1 MSATFYPPARPSSV
15 GEVLDLAFR
24 IFKATLIRALPYGIG
39 AVIGQQISSLYKF
52 GGVASGSGHNLL
64 SNPILGGVAFVV
76 GVGLVLLAW
85 SSMLLCQRAIV
96 EHRPTT
102 LRATLGAAVH
112 RMPTFAAATALYFV
126 VVGGDF
132 ALQWILPAA
141 VLVEARALFV
151 VLSLYLAILLCCVWP
166 AVLFAGAGPVA
177 ALRQSA
183 RLVWGNWWRM
193 AVIFT
198 VGGVIVFVI
207 AILLGALI
215 AAIISWL
222 GVGLPVMTSVVYAEV
237 ANALGAVMAPFAGA
251 LLLATFGDLRAR
263 KEGIDLQQRIVG
275 LAAE

>member
-1 MSATFYPPARPSSV
+1 MSATFYPPSRPSSV

-24 IFKATLIRALPYGIG
+24 IFKVTLIRALPYGIG
-39 AVIGQQISSLYKF
+39 VVIGQQLCSLYKF
-52 GGVASGSGHNLL
+52 GGVASGHTLL
-64 SNPILGGVAFVV
+64 GNPILEGVAFVL

-96 EHRPTT
+96 EHRPTS
-102 LRATLGAAVH
+102 LRAGLGAAVR
-112 RMPTFAAATALYFV
+112 RMPAFAAATALYFV

-141 VLVEARALFV
+141 VLVEARVLFL
-151 VLSLYLAILLCCVWP
+151 VLSLYLAILLACVWP
-166 AVLFAGAGPVA
+166 VVLFAGSGPLA

-183 RLVWGNWWRM
+183 RLVWGNWWRL

-207 AILLGALI
+207 AILLGVLI

-222 GVGLPVMTSVVYAEV
+222 GVGLPVMTSVVFTEV
-237 ANALGAVMAPFAGA
+237 ANALGAVIVPFAGA
-251 LLLATFGDLRAR
+251 LLLATFGDLRVR
-263 KEGIDLQQRIVG
+263 KEGTDLQQRIAG